1 MIANSAASEGCSRW
15 QAGFAPL
22 SFYVMPHEALLVHRR
37 LVAALHLALVSIGFT
52 MAPHGNHRSGESPA
66 QAQGRLSDP
75 AGLGLGWKVARG
87 RVLASVG
94 ALGNEW
100 REAII
105 LPVQRRA

>member
-37 LVAALHLALVSIGFT
+37 LVAALHLDLVSIGFT

-66 QAQGRLSDP
+66 QARGRLSDP
-75 AGLGLGWKVARG
+75 AVWVWDGKS
-87 RVLASVG
+87 LAAEYWHLLAHWG
-94 ALGNEW
+94 MNGE
-100 REAII
+100 
-105 LPVQRRA
+105 RR